1 VKVKNDNYF
10 CKNKKIIFLSHIYKT
25 AKNETEMKL
34 NVLRETIEVC
44 FSHGMPEITFCSF
57 QISLTTSSFNEGKN
71 NHYFADVWLNERK
84 KRDERGSERRMTHPQ
99 KMRFNHFIE
108 IIVKKFNYVMQITST
123 KNIIKNPQTSEV
135 PFSPFFHPLTLPGY
149 PHRPWGFIGNT
160 IGITPKWQSYLSTNW
175 STTYFPIIFMV
186 FDEVIFDKV
195 SNSQT
200 KRNVCFCF
208 LIQQLLERVK

>member
-1 VKVKNDNYF
+1 
-10 CKNKKIIFLSHIYKT
+10 
-25 AKNETEMKL
+25 
-34 NVLRETIEVC
+34 
-44 FSHGMPEITFCSF
+44 
-57 QISLTTSSFNEGKN
+57 
-71 NHYFADVWLNERK
+71 
-84 KRDERGSERRMTHPQ
+84 
-99 KMRFNHFIE
+99 MRFNHFIE

-195 SNSQT
+195 SNTFPNKT
-200 KRNVCFCF
+200 KRLLLLSYSTIAWTRKVVTNRLSFFVVWKLSHLFLFQNICSTWNTYVDILNVCF
-208 LIQQLLERVK
+208 